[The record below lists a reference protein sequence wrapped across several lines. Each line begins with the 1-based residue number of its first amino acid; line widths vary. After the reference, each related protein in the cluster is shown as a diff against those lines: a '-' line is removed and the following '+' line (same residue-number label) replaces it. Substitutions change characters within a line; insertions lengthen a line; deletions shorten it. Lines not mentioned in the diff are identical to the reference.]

1 MDNFYN
7 TAVFD
12 ISRMQ
17 VSNNNE
23 NKLLKEHLLRVPDK
37 IRVDLKEMEFPL
49 FSPFFNF
56 KNILKGGRG
65 FYRSNL
71 IQIFFF

>member
-37 IRVDLKEMEFPL
+37 I
-49 FSPFFNF
+49 
-56 KNILKGGRG
+56 
-65 FYRSNL
+65 
-71 IQIFFF
+71 